1 MVNQARDIY
10 DKRKKKNDDVE
21 LKEEKKRITLL
32 KENNM
37 QEYLEQ
43 LKKAK
48 NTKINE
54 LFNQTNKFLK

>member
-37 QEYLEQ
+37 QEYL
-43 LKKAK
+43 
-48 NTKINE
+48 
-54 LFNQTNKFLK
+54 

>member
-37 QEYLEQ
+37 Q
-43 LKKAK
+43 
-48 NTKINE
+48 
-54 LFNQTNKFLK
+54 